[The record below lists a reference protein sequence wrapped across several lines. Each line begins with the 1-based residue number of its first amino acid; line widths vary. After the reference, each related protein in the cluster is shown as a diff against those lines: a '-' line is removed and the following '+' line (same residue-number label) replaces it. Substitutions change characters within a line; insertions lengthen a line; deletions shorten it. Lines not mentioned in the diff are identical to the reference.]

1 MSENFRER
9 FHIKLW
15 YFNGS
20 YGKCMPYLV
29 ELYLLQPISFQKT
42 GKELP
47 VCARLGWLG
56 LTSQEVMVRILRIEF
71 LDNVHEQRRNRNCTS

>member
-20 YGKCMPYLV
+20 YGKRMPYLV
-29 ELYLLQPISFQKT
+29 ELYLLQSISFQKT
-42 GKELP
+42 GKEP
-47 VCARLGWLG
+47 VSYTHPDAAD
-56 LTSQEVMVRILRIEF
+56 E
-71 LDNVHEQRRNRNCTS
+71 

>member
-20 YGKCMPYLV
+20 YGKRMPYLV
-29 ELYLLQPISFQKT
+29 ELYLLQSISFQKT

-47 VCARLGWLG
+47 VSARLCRLC
-56 LTSQEVMVRILRIEF
+56 LASQEVMVGIFRIKL
-71 LDNVHEQRRNRNCTS
+71 LDNVHEQRRYGNCSS